1 MSQVIVPH
9 PKPLLPADLK
19 ETITWLRED
28 ATRQFINGNVRG
40 SSYRHALAGELER
53 SHRERSQNLRDD

>member
-1 MSQVIVPH
+1 MSQVIVPNLR
-9 PKPLLPADLK
+9 PLLPADLK

-28 ATRQFINGNVRG
+28 ATRQFINGNARG

-53 SHRERSQNLRDD
+53 SIRERSQNNAED